1 MEFDTIIIRGSS
13 DRIKDDIPYE
23 YKEYLTFIIPLCKNI
38 RGIIELTEFNRS
50 DLRKKLG
57 KYLVSELLC
66 KEKLITSWSFFNQDE
81 GKDVSLCEYINS
93 CKLDTDLII
102 KEVDR
107 VVSNYF
113 NRLNRTYKFL
123 NYYMVGKIITPIAL
137 FM

>member
-13 DRIKDDIPYE
+13 DRIKDDIPYKS
-23 YKEYLTFIIPLCKNI
+23 KEYLTFIIPLCKNI
-38 RGIIELTEFNRS
+38 RGIIELTEFKRS

-66 KEKLITSWSFFNQDE
+66 KEKLITSWSFFSHDE

-93 CKLDTDLII
+93 CRLDTDLII
-102 KEVDR
+102 KEIDR

-113 NRLNRTYKFL
+113 SGINRTYETL
-123 NYYMVGKIITPIAL
+123 NYYKVGKIITPIAL